1 MKISKKTIFNILLIA
16 LVVSFFV
23 TPLGYHGKILLNRM
37 FAMRPDII
45 PKTEAGKIS
54 DYNWQLKDP
63 QWEFFSF
70 EQSEGRVVFINFWA
84 SWRLPCAAELK
95 GVQSLYDRYQGSID
109 FYIITDEERDPVEE
123 FMAENDFNFP
133 LTYLI
138 IGAPA
143 PFEIPE
149 PPATFIIDKR
159 GHIRVRQEGIA
170 DWDNGDIYDLI
181 DDLIE
186 EE

>member
-16 LVVSFFV
+16 LVLSFFI
-23 TPLGYHGKILLNRM
+23 TPLGYHGKILLNRI
-37 FAMRPDII
+37 FAMSPDIV
-45 PKTEAGKIS
+45 PKTEALKIP

-70 EQSEGRVVFINFWA
+70 EQSKGNVVFINFWA

-95 GVQSLYDRYQGSID
+95 GVQRLYDRYQGELD
-109 FYIITDEERDPVEE
+109 FYIITNEEREPVQE

-138 IGAPA
+138 IGEPA
-143 PFEIPE
+143 PFDIPE
-149 PPATFIIDKR
+149 PPASFILDKS
-159 GHIRVRQEGIA
+159 GHIRVQQNGIA
-170 DWDNGDIYDLI
+170 DWDNGEIYDLI
-181 DDLIE
+181 DSLLQE
-186 EE
+186 E